1 MSNYNSQEQ
10 TIYRNLAG
18 KIQLGFYDDGARF
31 PSAKEI
37 AEMFQVSYCPAQ
49 RALKMLEAEG
59 LIKLCRGKAT
69 IVLAKPFQNYLESDI
84 FKRRSKSLLDLVKT
98 IKLLSPPTCSHSAS
112 HMENGFIF
120 GKTYSQRLPYQNT
133 NMWIQFEQ
141 SLYALGSHTAL
152 SLYYDISAV
161 AGSSFLDILRLVCG
175 DQKAGTLIHSTADE
189 YLRYIQNDKKNGS
202 AVTRQHLDTLAE
214 TFFEMIENYLE
225 DMPPLPEDMTQEP
238 FYWEPQK
245 GRTRYCDMVA
255 IDLICKINQGIY
267 PVGTLLPHIAVI
279 ADTYHISEITARR
292 TIMLMNKLG
301 VVKTLNGIGTRV
313 IFAGDASIP
322 QKLQDLTLDDNMIIF
337 LEALQFL
344 AITGEAVMAYT
355 FPYISEPLLEDIVH
369 AASIPGHERSRV
381 ATVGAI
387 LQAIV
392 RSCPL
397 AAIREIYSKLTHL
410 LLKGSI
416 LRLETTGNESI
427 PGWPRTVD
435 SILKGCQTPDGTELA
450 AACRQLFENNFAST
464 KQTLLD
470 LGIHK
475 AEKVTGF

>member
-1 MSNYNSQEQ
+1 
-10 TIYRNLAG
+10 
-18 KIQLGFYDDGARF
+18 
-31 PSAKEI
+31 
-37 AEMFQVSYCPAQ
+37 
-49 RALKMLEAEG
+49 
-59 LIKLCRGKAT
+59 
-69 IVLAKPFQNYLESDI
+69 
-84 FKRRSKSLLDLVKT
+84 
-98 IKLLSPPTCSHSAS
+98 
-112 HMENGFIF
+112 
-120 GKTYSQRLPYQNT
+120 
-133 NMWIQFEQ
+133 
-141 SLYALGSHTAL
+141 
-152 SLYYDISAV
+152 
-161 AGSSFLDILRLVCG
+161 
-175 DQKAGTLIHSTADE
+175 
-189 YLRYIQNDKKNGS
+189 
-202 AVTRQHLDTLAE
+202 
-214 TFFEMIENYLE
+214 MIENYLE
-225 DMPPLPEDMTQEP
+225 DMPPLPEDMNQEP